1 MESVSSTA
9 PAELHPHP
17 RHDSTTCRL
26 RREQPSCAYSSAAS
40 SDDSSPSQRLT
51 PTAITRQTPGS
62 NHLARPFRIP
72 DPRNCEQNEMAV
84 VSHD

>member
-17 RHDSTTCRL
+17 RHDSTTCRP
-26 RREQPSCAYSSAAS
+26 RREQPSCTYSSVAS

-51 PTAITRQTPGS
+51 PSS